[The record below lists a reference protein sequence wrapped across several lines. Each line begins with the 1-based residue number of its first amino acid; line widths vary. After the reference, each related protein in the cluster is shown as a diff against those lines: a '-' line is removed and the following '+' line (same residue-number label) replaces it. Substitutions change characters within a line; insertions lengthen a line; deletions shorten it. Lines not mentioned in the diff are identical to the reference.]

1 MNIRRATP
9 EDYKTIMQ
17 IWESAVHSTHDFLR
31 EEDFLFF
38 KEAIPRDYLPQLT
51 AYILYD
57 QEQAMGYIAVA
68 EQHLEMLFVDADSR
82 GKGYGK
88 MLLNYAVEQLGV
100 RYVDVNEQNEQAAGF
115 YFRMGFEQTGRSATD
130 GSGKPYPILHLQL
143 QSKEAAR

>member
-1 MNIRRATP
+1 MNIQQATP

-17 IWESAVHSTHDFLR
+17 IWESAVRATHDFLK

-51 AYILYD
+51 TYILYD
-57 QEQAMGYIAVA
+57 QELPKGYIAIA
-68 EQHLEMLFVDADSR
+68 DQHLEMLFVDAEFR

-115 YFRMGFEQTGRSATD
+115 YFSMGFEQTGRSATD
-130 GSGKPYPILHLQL
+130 SSGKPYPILHLQL
-143 QSKEAAR
+143 QAKEAAR